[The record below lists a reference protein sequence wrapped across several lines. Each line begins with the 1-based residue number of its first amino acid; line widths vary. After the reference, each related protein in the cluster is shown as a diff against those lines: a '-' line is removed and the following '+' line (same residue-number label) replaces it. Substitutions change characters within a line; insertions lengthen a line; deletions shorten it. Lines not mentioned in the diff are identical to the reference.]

1 MENIQNIKIDI
12 MNNKYSDYIYAKQ
25 YDKKRTIRFYP
36 TEDGKEI
43 NLTDVF
49 CAFLL
54 KHGSHVSIQFP
65 EKKENE
71 YYELELTSQE
81 TCFAGK
87 IPYQLL
93 LTNQQVQIDPETG
106 EIIWNDMPLII
117 GTVTST
123 LLVEPCVITDE
134 DAETQMPE
142 TAVDELI
149 DLINESGV
157 IVTAAQQAATTAT
170 EAATSAT
177 TSEENAAQSAA
188 SSSQDAEEIRNVLS
202 RITFAEVATLLQS
215 SWDVNDKTQTVTVEG
230 VMASQADQ
238 LVVVRPSYGD
248 QVEYARCDVLCIMQ
262 GTDSL
267 TFQCEI
273 VPTKDLTVYVML
285 QGLEWVDQDDISRSV
300 VSDTAPAQLNTN
312 DFWYQPY
319 V

>member
-1 MENIQNIKIDI
+1 

-25 YDKKRTIRFYP
+25 YDKKRIVRFFP
-36 TEDGKEI
+36 TDSGKEVA
-43 NLTDVF
+43 LTDVF

-54 KHGSHVSIQFP
+54 KHGDHVSIQFP
-65 EKKENE
+65 EKKENK
-71 YYELELTSQE
+71 YFELELSTQE
-81 TCFAGK
+81 TRFAGK

-93 LTNQQVQIDPETG
+93 LTNQQLTIDPETG
-106 EIIWNDMPLII
+106 QIVWDDTAVII
-117 GTVTST
+117 GTITST
-123 LLVEPCVITDE
+123 VLVEECVISDD
-134 DAETQMPE
+134 DAATQAPE
-142 TAVDELI
+142 TAIERLENI
-149 DLINESGV
+149 ISEAGSYA
-157 IVTAAQQAATTAT
+157 TEMRQAVVTAT

-188 SSSQDAEEIRNVLS
+188 SSSQDATEIRNVLS

-230 VMASQADQ
+230 VIASQADQ
-238 LVVVRPSYGD
+238 LIVVRPSYGD